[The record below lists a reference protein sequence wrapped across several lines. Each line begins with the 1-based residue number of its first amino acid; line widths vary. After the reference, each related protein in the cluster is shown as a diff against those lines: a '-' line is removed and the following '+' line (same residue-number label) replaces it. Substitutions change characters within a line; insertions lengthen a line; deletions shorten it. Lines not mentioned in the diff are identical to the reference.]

1 MMKQIS
7 GVVASFTQDDI
18 NTLETEGSRE
28 IDVNGEKIMLLT
40 TDVEIT
46 TEDIPGWVVANDG
59 KLTVAL
65 DITLTEEL
73 RNEGHAR
80 ELVNKIQNIRKEKD
94 FDVTDKIS
102 VILEKRDGLEAI
114 VETNFDYICSETL
127 TSALNFAEKLEQDQS
142 QEIDLTEGLITR
154 IAVEKK

>member
-1 MMKQIS
+1 M
-7 GVVASFTQDDI
+7 
-18 NTLETEGSRE
+18 
-28 IDVNGEKIMLLT
+28 
-40 TDVEIT
+40 EIT

-73 RNEGHAR
+73 KNEGHAR

-102 VILEKRDGLEAI
+102 VILEKRDGLDAI

-127 TSALNFAEKLEQDQS
+127 TTSLNFAEKLEEDQS